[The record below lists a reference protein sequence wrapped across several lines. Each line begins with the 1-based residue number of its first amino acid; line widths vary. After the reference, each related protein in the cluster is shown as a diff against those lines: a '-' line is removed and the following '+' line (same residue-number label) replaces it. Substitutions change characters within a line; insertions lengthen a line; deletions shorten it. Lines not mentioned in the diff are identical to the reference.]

1 MCGIAGII
9 TFDGSAPS
17 VDVLRAMADVMAH
30 RGPDGD
36 GVRVCGPVGLSH
48 RRLAIIDPALGA
60 QPFVSDDGAVAIT
73 FNGEL
78 YNYVEVRRELGDA
91 HFRTESDTEVLLR
104 AYERW
109 GIDCIGRFRGMF
121 AFAIHD
127 ARRRVAYVVRDRLG
141 IKPLYYYQ
149 SSARFAFASELGA
162 LTACP
167 DVPREIDPH
176 AIAGF
181 LRYQYVP
188 TPLSVYRG
196 VSKLRP
202 GHVLTIDLTSGQVT
216 DWSYWELRVAP
227 RERGEAECLEEL
239 NTLLDDTIRI
249 YVRSDVPFGSFLS
262 GGVDSSLV
270 TALMARH
277 LGDGVRAFSIGFRE
291 EQYSELP
298 YAREAGR
305 TLRTEHL
312 ERIVSWQNALDM
324 LDRAVTHFGE
334 PFADSSA
341 VPTYYVCHEAA
352 QHVKMVLSGD
362 GGDELFGGYPV
373 YPATFLRSRKL
384 HRRWP
389 LGPMFELW
397 RRSGIPVLERRSI
410 PMAYTNREWYESHRA
425 LFDDTLLEHLLAAGV
440 EPYAPREFDLEGIS
454 WDADPVSTAQAYDVK
469 SYMLDDILTKVD
481 RMSMANSLEV
491 RVPLLDHRVVEF
503 AFSLPLGMRLRANG
517 SPDRVRTKYLL
528 KQSARRFFTD
538 DFLERPKMG
547 FGIPVRDWVEG
558 PLRRG
563 IEDALRDSTNPIYQ
577 WLDFQCVQRVM
588 DWEYVHGH
596 DWSARLWLLYMLHL
610 WLDRVHLAVAP
621 GARPARESLGVPVT
635 SAAPTSA

>member
-1 MCGIAGII
+1 
-9 TFDGSAPS
+9 
-17 VDVLRAMADVMAH
+17 MADSMAH

-36 GVRVCGPVGLSH
+36 GVRVRGPVGLSH
-48 RRLAIIDPALGA
+48 RRLAIIDPALGF
-60 QPFVSDDGAVAIT
+60 QPFVSDDGTLALT

-78 YNYVEVRRELGDA
+78 YNYVEIRRELGDS
-91 HFRTESDTEVLLR
+91 HFRTDSDTEVVLR

-109 GIDCIGRFRGMF
+109 GIACVDRFRGMF

-127 ARRRVAYVVRDRLG
+127 ARRQVVHVVRDRLG

-149 SSARFAFASELGA
+149 SPTRFVFASELGA
-162 LTACP
+162 LITCP
-167 DVPREIDPH
+167 DVPRDVDPR

-181 LRYQYVP
+181 MRYQYIP
-188 TPLSVYRG
+188 TPLSIYRG
-196 VSKLRP
+196 VAKLRP
-202 GHVLTIDLTSGQVT
+202 GHVLTVDLGTGRVIDS
-216 DWSYWELRVAP
+216 SYWELQVVA
-227 RERGEAECLEEL
+227 RERSEAECLEEL
-239 NTLLDDTIRI
+239 NAVLDDTIRI

-277 LGDGVRAFSIGFRE
+277 LGDGVRAFSIGFQE

-305 TLRTEHL
+305 ILRTDHVQ
-312 ERIVSWQNALDM
+312 RIVSWQNALDV
-324 LDRAVTHFGE
+324 LDRAVAHFGE

-362 GGDELFGGYPV
+362 GGDELFAGYPV
-373 YPATFLRSRKL
+373 YPDTFLRSRKL

-389 LGPMFELW
+389 FGLMFDLW
-397 RRSGIPVLERRSI
+397 RRSGIPLLARRSL
-410 PMAYTNREWYESHRA
+410 PMAYTDREWYDTHRV
-425 LFDDTLLEHLLAAGV
+425 LFNDAMLEDLLAPGV
-440 EPYAPREFDLEGIS
+440 EAYVPTEFALEGVS
-454 WDADPVSTAQAYDVK
+454 WDSDPVSAAQAYDVK

-503 AFSLPLGMRLRANG
+503 AFSLPLSMRLRENG
-517 SPDRVRTKYLL
+517 SPGHVRTKYLL
-528 KQSARRFFTD
+528 KQSAQRFFPES
-538 DFLERPKMG
+538 FLERPKMG

-563 IEDALRDSTNPIYQ
+563 IEDALRDSSNPIYE
-577 WLDFQCVQRVM
+577 WLEFRGVQHVM
-588 DWEYVHGH
+588 DLEYRRGQ
-596 DWSARLWLLYMLHL
+596 DWSARLWAFYMLHL
-610 WLDRVHLAVAP
+610 WMQRVHLA
-621 GARPARESLGVPVT
+621 
-635 SAAPTSA
+635 AAPAARAA